1 MNTHALFDLTG
12 RVALVT
18 GGNGGIGRGIAIGLA
33 DAGAAVAVF
42 GRNEDKNGRILDDL
56 KAIGRPSLVMNVDV
70 TDRDG
75 LQPAF
80 LRVERELGGV
90 DILVNNAGHAN
101 LSGGVLLEHA
111 ADWDG
116 VIEAQLNAV
125 FLLSKLAAAAMV
137 TRRRGKIINVG
148 SMYSFFG
155 SGLIPSYSAANEN
168 LDAGSAAGRVG
179 YESASQFSREYS
191 RLFGGPPQR
200 DIAHAAHS
208 RRRRA
213 RRSPNSS
220 EAQGW

>member
-1 MNTHALFDLTG
+1 MNTRALFDLTG

-56 KAIGRPSLVMNVDV
+56 KAIGRPSLVLNVDV

-75 LQPAF
+75 LEPAC

-116 VIEAQLNAV
+116 VIESQLNAV
-125 FLLSKLAAAAMV
+125 FLLSKLVAAAMV

-155 SGLIPSYSAANEN
+155 SGLIPSYSAAKKGGHPVNQI
-168 LDAGSAAGRVG
+168 DGHRIGAA
-179 YESASQFSREYS
+179 Q
-191 RLFGGPPQR
+191 
-200 DIAHAAHS
+200 H
-208 RRRRA
+208 
-213 RRSPNSS
+213 
-220 EAQGW
+220 